1 MPGDPLWSEEFTTAF
16 AGRWAGWDRMPY
28 DAARLSEEE
37 VAALGDADETRA
49 LALTNL
55 ALSAENQKL
64 KAQLMQQQE
73 LATSQLS
80 KL

>member
-16 AGRWAGWDRMPY
+16 AGRWAGWDRTPY